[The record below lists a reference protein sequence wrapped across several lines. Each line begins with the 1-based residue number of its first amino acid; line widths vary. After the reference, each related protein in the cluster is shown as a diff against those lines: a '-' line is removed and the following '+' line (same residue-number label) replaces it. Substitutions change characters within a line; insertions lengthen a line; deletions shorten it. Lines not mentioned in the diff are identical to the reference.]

1 MHPSRYHAMLVTDIE
16 DWGGRPGAV
25 QARLQEALGTIL
37 MQAIAAAGVDGGRVR
52 RTSRGDGA
60 IVAFPADVPKETI
73 TADLVKALN
82 RGLRLHA
89 DECPVDETIRLRVAL
104 HAGDVQDRGDEW
116 AGAAVV
122 TACRL
127 VDSEVLH
134 RVLAA
139 AASAVLAVIVSDE
152 WFDAVLR
159 ERWADPTG
167 YDPVRPA
174 VKDYDRGA
182 WIRVPGMSHPPGL
195 RESDRA
201 ADGSLTGADGASA
214 PGADQMA
221 RGGAF
226 IVAGRDNYGGNSG
239 GSQHFGGRNV
249 FYGSVDESSQRWSR

>member
-1 MHPSRYHAMLVTDIE
+1 MLVTDIE

-25 QARLQEALGTIL
+25 QTRLQEALGSIL
-37 MQAIAAAGVDGGRVR
+37 TQAIGVVGVDGGRVR

-60 IVAFPADVPKETI
+60 IAAFPADVPKETI

-89 DECPVDETIRLRVAL
+89 DECPADETIRLRVAL

-139 AASAVLAVIVSDE
+139 AASAVLAVIVSED
-152 WFDAVLR
+152 WYDAVLR

-182 WIRVPGMSHPPGL
+182 GPRT
-195 RESDRA
+195 DADA
-201 ADGSLTGADGASA
+201 ALA
-214 PGADQMA
+214 PGADRIA
-221 RGGAF
+221 RGGTS

-249 FYGSVDESSQRWSR
+249 FYGNPDESPQRWSR

>member
-167 YDPVRPA
+167 YDPVRPVPCPWTA
-174 VKDYDRGA
+174 AAEEEARDGAAQHPLVRGRRRVAQGRLPASRRGSRGPRRQDRGCA
-182 WIRVPGMSHPPGL
+182 AVSSGFPP
-195 RESDRA
+195 SSSACSRA
-201 ADGSLTGADGASA
+201 
-214 PGADQMA
+214 
-221 RGGAF
+221 
-226 IVAGRDNYGGNSG
+226 
-239 GSQHFGGRNV
+239 
-249 FYGSVDESSQRWSR
+249 SRS